1 MPFGRAALRL
11 LRRALGELSMKAM
24 LLTGI
29 NRPLALE
36 TVPDPEPGP
45 GEAVARVLACGAGL
59 TIHHA
64 RAGRV
69 PLQYPRILGHEITGE
84 IVATGPG
91 VKGLKAGDGVTAYF
105 YLTCGHCYWCR
116 IGRETLCDNF
126 GGFVGRDCDGGYAEY
141 IKLPAENFIPLP
153 EGLDWKKRPAECG
166 VICDAIATPLKVTR
180 KARVMPTDSVAVFG
194 AGGGLGVHMLMVS
207 RWAHARNVIAVDTR
221 ADKFEAC
228 LKSGADATID
238 ATDGRVS
245 QHLLE
250 ETSGRGVDV
259 IFDFVCTKQSIESAI
274 GGLNK
279 GGRLVLLAGNSERFD
294 ADGPAIMRKE
304 IEVMGSRYA
313 TKQEVV
319 ESLELVAR
327 GDICPLVTEKL
338 PLSEAEALHRRLE
351 TGSITGRA
359 VLMIGDR

>member
-1 MPFGRAALRL
+1 
-11 LRRALGELSMKAM
+11 MKAM
-24 LLTGI
+24 LLKGK
-29 NRPLALE
+29 NQPLVLE
-36 TVPDPEPGP
+36 TVPDPVPGP

-69 PLQYPRILGHEITGE
+69 PIRYPRILGHEITAE
-84 IVATGPG
+84 IVATGTG
-91 VKGLKAGDGVTAYF
+91 VTRLRAGDAVTAYF

-116 IGRETLCDNF
+116 INRETLCDNF
-126 GGFVGRDCDGGYAEY
+126 GGYVGRECDGGYAEY
-141 IKLPAENFIPLP
+141 IRLPAENFIPLP
-153 EGLDWKKRPAECG
+153 AGMDWKNNPAEIG

-180 KARVMPTDSVAVFG
+180 KARVMPTDTVAVIG

-207 RWAHARNVIAVDTR
+207 RWAHARKVIAIDTK
-221 ADKFEAC
+221 ASKFEAC

-238 ATDGRVS
+238 ASDGKVS
-245 QHLLE
+245 EQLADL
-250 ETSGRGVDV
+250 TGGRGVDV
-259 IFDFVCTKQSIESAI
+259 VFDYVCTRQSIESAI

-279 GGRLVLLAGNSERFD
+279 GGRLVLLAGNSSRFD

-313 TKQEVV
+313 TRQEVV

-327 GDICPLVTEKL
+327 GDLWPLVTEKV
-338 PLSEAEALHRRLE
+338 PFTEAEAVHRQLE
-351 TGSITGRA
+351 AGSITGRA
-359 VLMIGDR
+359 ALMMV